1 MEQDTMTRQ
10 TSARSAADDAKNAAD
25 DARNVEADVATDAKN
40 VAVDAG
46 NEIAERAV
54 VGLKEASATAVSIA
68 ADAQKSVGDNIEKLS
83 QRLQGLSSFNQQNL
97 EAFARSSEIAVK
109 ALESIGSEVAAYTK
123 KSYEDRLAAAQD
135 ISSAKTVA
143 ELIEKQASFAQHA
156 FGGWA
161 QQAVRVSEIYTSAA
175 RDIAAP
181 LGQRISAATEDLK
194 RA

>member
-1 MEQDTMTRQ
+1 MTKQATARRAVDATNAVDDTR
-10 TSARSAADDAKNAAD
+10 NAAG
-25 DARNVEADVATDAKN
+25 DVATDAKN
-40 VAVDAG
+40 AAVDAG
-46 NEIAERAV
+46 NEVAERAV
-54 VGLKEASATAVSIA
+54 VRLKEASAKAVSMT
-68 ADAQKSVGDNIEKLS
+68 ADAHKSLGDNIEKFS

-97 EAFARSSEIAVK
+97 EAFAKSSEIAAK

-156 FGGWA
+156 FGSWA

-181 LGQRISAATEDLK
+181 LGQRVSAATEDLK